1 MTEVYVAELRGA
13 TKKLQFRCKREFQRL
28 IDMLQDLRGWTFSVV
43 KRK

>member
-1 MTEVYVAELRGA
+1 MTEVYVAELKGA
-13 TKKLQFRCKREFQRL
+13 SKPLRFRCKEEFRRL